1 MVAVMSG
8 VLAIVSNPFL
18 LGGPTPLCCADEE
31 YIHAALQ
38 HFNPFSALQQ
48 TFSLTVRWACEP

>member
-1 MVAVMSG
+1 MSG

-18 LGGPTPLCCADEE
+18 LGGPTPLSCADAE

-38 HFNPFSALQQ
+38 HFKSFSALQQ
-48 TFSLTVRWACEP
+48 NSLAKRQ

>member
-48 TFSLTVRWACEP
+48 TFSLTVR